1 MAVVMD
7 RIARHV
13 IRMHQRITDR
23 VEALTYYAKATPGAS
38 ATTHAVT
45 QAILRRYA
53 LRELQP
59 ETILQTDQEL
69 RIPTVAVTWTPTDYD
84 EFARVDGTRWR
95 ILSVADGPGYPFYR
109 LQVRQIG

>member
-7 RIARHV
+7 RIATY
-13 IRMHQRITDR
+13 ILKMHTQNSGR
-23 VEALTYYAKATPGAS
+23 VEALTYYAKATPAVA
-38 ATTHAVT
+38 ATTHAVS

-59 ETILQTDQEL
+59 ETILLNDQEC
-69 RIPTVAVTWTPTDYD
+69 RIPTEAVTWTPTDYD
-84 EFARVDGTRWR
+84 EFTRADGTRWR
-95 ILSVADGPGYPFYR
+95 VLSLRDGPGYPFYY